1 MKKYDLWGKIP
12 FDPNIII
19 IILCKPA
26 NRQKITMAMF
36 AAGLEGYE
44 EEKNMPNPREL
55 ISLLRGHKTY
65 IQTHNFP
72 DPDAIASAY
81 GLQMLL
87 KAFGIETKL
96 CYDGSIDKLSTK
108 RMLSLFDMDIVNV
121 DDISDM
127 QKTDYIVTIDGQK
140 YNTNFTDLIGD
151 EVACIDHHPTV
162 IECEYQYKDVRIVGA
177 CASIVASY
185 YKELNVP
192 LSSSVAS
199 ALAYGIKMDT
209 ADFTRGA
216 TDFDAQMFAYVFS
229 NADVEKINSM
239 YKNVMEFED
248 LKAYGAAIDNIK
260 IYDRTGF
267 AIIPFDC
274 PDAMIAIISDFIL
287 ALNVVDVS
295 IVYAVRKDG
304 LKFSVRSEVDNVD
317 AGKLVFAALSGYG
330 NGGGHKTMA
339 GGFVP
344 QEGRVRLGDN
354 YPYVLQKLFLDQ
366 IKKMTV

>member
-1 MKKYDLWGKIP
+1 MPSPKDLI
-12 FDPNIII
+12 
-19 IILCKPA
+19 A
-26 NRQKITMAMF
+26 
-36 AAGLEGYE
+36 
-44 EEKNMPNPREL
+44 
-55 ISLLRGHKTY
+55 LLKDHKTY

-72 DPDAIASAY
+72 DPDAISSAY

-87 KAFGIETKL
+87 KSFGIETKL

-108 RMLSLFDMDIVNV
+108 RMLTLFEMDIENV
-121 DDISDM
+121 GTISDM
-127 QKTDYIVTIDGQK
+127 RESDYIVTIDGQK

-162 IECEYQYKDVRIVGA
+162 IECEYRYRDLRMVGA
-177 CASIVASY
+177 CASIVTSY
-185 YKELNVP
+185 YQELNVP
-192 LSSSVAS
+192 LTPFVAA
-199 ALAYGIKMDT
+199 ALCYGIKMDT

-216 TDFDAQMFAYVFS
+216 TSFDAQMFAYAFQY
-229 NADVEKINSM
+229 ADVERLQAM

-274 PDAMIAIISDFIL
+274 PDALIAIISDFIL
-287 ALNVVDVS
+287 SLNVVDVS

-317 AGKLVFAALSGYG
+317 AGRLVGVALAGYG

-354 YPYVLQKLFLDQ
+354 YPYVLQKLFLDE
-366 IKKMTV
+366 IRKMMNDTGKSV